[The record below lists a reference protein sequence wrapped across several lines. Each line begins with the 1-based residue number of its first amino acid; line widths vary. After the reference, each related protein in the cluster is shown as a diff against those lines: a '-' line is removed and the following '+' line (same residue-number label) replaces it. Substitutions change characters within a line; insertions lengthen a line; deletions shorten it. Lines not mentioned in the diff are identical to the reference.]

1 MTIFNPWVI
10 LSVLIAVLSSFS
22 AGYYKGSEDEKAEQQ
37 AEIAVLNQKSR
48 ETEQRLIQDAFDA
61 TMKLKKAQ
69 SHAQALSQKRNA
81 DIDSG
86 ALKLRIP
93 VEDPIC
99 PVSTTADTPAP
110 AGDSVQATAELD
122 REVAK
127 SLVAITD
134 QGDANTRQ
142 LNACIDAYNAAYQT
156 LKGMK

>member
-10 LSVLIAVLSSFS
+10 LSVLIAVLSSFG
-22 AGYYKGSEDEKAEQQ
+22 AGYYKGSVDEKADQQ

-69 SHAQALSQKRNA
+69 ANAQSLSKKRNA

-93 VEDPIC
+93 IQATSCSVSAPTDPT
-99 PVSTTADTPAP
+99 SP
-110 AGDSVQATAELD
+110 AGDSIQATAELD

-127 SLVAITD
+127 SIVAITD

-142 LNACIDAYNAAYQT
+142 LNACIDAYNDVYKT
-156 LKGMK
+156 LKGQK